1 MAGLDP
7 AIHVFTAIQ
16 KTWMPGTSPGMT
28 MLERLS
34 SESDWWTADRSLRCC
49 HHDPHDMRRFE
60 SDAHASPHPGSLR
73 IDPFL
78 PYAGHL
84 ALSRQLGAADQSTQ
98 APPIM
103 RRPQAVSLL

>member
-28 MLERLS
+28 RLERLS

-49 HHDPHDMRRFE
+49 HHDLHDMRRFE
-60 SDAHASPHPGSLR
+60 LDPHAGPHRRILR
-73 IDPFL
+73 IDPPF
-78 PYAGHL
+78 PGAGHHPPPRL
-84 ALSRQLGAADQSTQ
+84 LRAADDGPEGL
-98 APPIM
+98 A
-103 RRPQAVSLL
+103 